1 MAAEIPASFPSTML
15 HTNQRVVK
23 EAAQAEPVLITCADN
38 HNLVMASNQ
47 QLAQRATARQRENDY
62 EFMVCSAIERAQFGI
77 AIGDYVVGVDAAIAE
92 SERMR
97 LARS

>member
-1 MAAEIPASFPSTML
+1 MAARIPASFPSTML
-15 HTNQRVVK
+15 HTNQRAVK
-23 EAAQAEPVLITCADN
+23 EAAQKGPVLITCADN
-38 HNLVMASNQ
+38 HNLVIASNQ

-97 LARS
+97 LARG